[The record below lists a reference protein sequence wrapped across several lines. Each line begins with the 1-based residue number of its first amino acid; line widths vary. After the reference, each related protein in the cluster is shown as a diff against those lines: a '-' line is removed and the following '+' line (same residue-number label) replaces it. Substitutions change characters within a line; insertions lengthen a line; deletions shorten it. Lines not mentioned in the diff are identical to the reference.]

1 MKEKNADV
9 WDVFLDLH
17 DNHKL
22 STAYWK
28 GAPEFQAQLTDY
40 LKSIIDV
47 GVSDGKT
54 SFPYDFSYYIFHLP
68 KDMLPNLKLHAE
80 NVLETDPNNGAA
92 VQFLAVETFQ
102 LTERQKPLEKYPL
115 LEKAMVLAPKDVEI
129 CHYAFSMCTWGGHEW
144 NKTALIALERLL
156 ERLSDSSDE
165 ELYWWLSEIHS
176 HYDVLTKPTDFYKES
191 LRNSVLVERWEAA
204 IRKIATVF
212 ETTLSRKPSARE
224 ALINLADIYQTL
236 GNIEDAQAVFENRLM
251 QDENDRNAL
260 DGLAN
265 LHEKLGNTELARE
278 YKLKAHPS
286 LKWVGQVLSDFSSA
300 VDLDGK
306 PISLADYRGK
316 VVLLDFWAVWCGPC
330 VGEIPNVKEVYEKY
344 HDKGF
349 DVIGVSFDEDE
360 AVLRKF
366 ITEKELPWRQI
377 LDAGGFNGAFA
388 KQYDV
393 RGIPAPFLIDRK
405 GKVISVKARGHL
417 LGELVAA
424 EIEGKKD

>member
-68 KDMLPNLKLHAE
+68 KDMLQNLKLHAE

-265 LHEKLGNTELARE
+265 LHEKLGNAKLARE
-278 YKLKAHPS
+278 YKVKADPS
-286 LKWVGQVLSDFSSA
+286 LNGWDKYCQISHLQLTLMVNRFHLRTTVEKLYYLTFGQCGAVPVSERYRTLRKYMRNITTKVLTLSASVLTKTKQSCASS
-300 VDLDGK
+300 LRRK
-306 PISLADYRGK
+306 NYRGGK
-316 VVLLDFWAVWCGPC
+316 FWTLEVSMVHSLSSMACTVFLHLSLLT
-330 VGEIPNVKEVYEKY
+330 EREKL
-344 HDKGF
+344 
-349 DVIGVSFDEDE
+349 SRLRQED
-360 AVLRKF
+360 
-366 ITEKELPWRQI
+366 T
-377 LDAGGFNGAFA
+377 
-388 KQYDV
+388 
-393 RGIPAPFLIDRK
+393 
-405 GKVISVKARGHL
+405 S
-417 LGELVAA
+417 
-424 EIEGKKD
+424 